1 MSDDLK
7 LPDAHD
13 RRQMLVTSARSLAAV
28 AIVASAA
35 IVARTKPAEA
45 QEPRLP
51 NTQSVATASSRER

>member
-45 QEPRLP
+45 QLAPLP
-51 NTQSVATASSRER
+51 QQVATVSSKER